1 MIVSWGDRIRDKGGF
16 RDGLF
21 GITDFMPTFLELA
34 GGDYPDSVRGM
45 KAIPFEGRS
54 FAATFAENCVDTARM
69 MFWEHEGNKAVRR
82 GRWKLVAEYPGS
94 WRTLRSYPTGG
105 AWELYDLDTDRTET
119 RDLAAQHPE
128 LVRELAAAWE
138 SWAARAQVEDW
149 AAIGGEKW

>member
-1 MIVSWGDRIRDKGGF
+1 METRGGIS
-16 RDGLF
+16 RQLAHAA
-21 GITDFMPTFLELA
+21 FL
-34 GGDYPDSVRGM
+34 PD
-45 KAIPFEGRS
+45 
-54 FAATFAENCVDTARM
+54 
-69 MFWEHEGNKAVRR
+69 
-82 GRWKLVAEYPGS
+82 
-94 WRTLRSYPTGG
+94 GG